1 MINMIGTGAR
11 NNPEYLTLSPAAGGG
26 QTRGWIEGN
35 EGEKIVKIEQFLLL
49 SWPGPVWLAT
59 TGNNRIS
66 KQFRTVVGVA
76 NECDGRPHNITKKS
90 EKKTQKI
97 DGKNEMFT
105 HGCWPY
111 PGLSCDWAA
120 ASSSIRL
127 PGSMPYILLYCIC
140 CAVNIAAWLS
150 MMHLKNRWISTW
162 LHDIIVVYTESY
174 LENENSKTKK
184 NERLDTSY

>member
-11 NNPEYLTLSPAAGGG
+11 NNPEYLTLSPAAAGG

-90 EKKTQKI
+90 EKT
-97 DGKNEMFT
+97 
-105 HGCWPY
+105 
-111 PGLSCDWAA
+111 
-120 ASSSIRL
+120 
-127 PGSMPYILLYCIC
+127 
-140 CAVNIAAWLS
+140 
-150 MMHLKNRWISTW
+150 KNRWKKIKCLLTGAGRIPASAVTGPRRARPSACRGPCRTSCCTASAAPWTSPPGCPWCIWKTDENLTW
-162 LHDIIVVYTESY
+162 LHYIFIVCI
-174 LENENSKTKK
+174 
-184 NERLDTSY
+184 